1 MLDSQMS
8 TVTPTTKLPVENPL
22 APLMLAL
29 DSGPIPGRV
38 LAASQ
43 FLRAALTI
51 SYSLGSLPPLPRSCG
66 SGTLSATPV
75 VVVLWIFLGAVK
87 TSLLPILILCIKLCD
102 KDPTDTVLPPAVA
115 LALS

>member
-51 SYSLGSLPPLPRSCG
+51 SYSLGSPPPRPRSCG
-66 SGTLSATPV
+66 SGTLS
-75 VVVLWIFLGAVK
+75 
-87 TSLLPILILCIKLCD
+87 
-102 KDPTDTVLPPAVA
+102 PTDPSGGGVVDIFGRGEDIITPHVDTVHKAMRQG
-115 LALS
+115 SY